1 MATKPVPVR
10 FDPEILSLLREGSRR
25 TPHKKQELIRITLR
39 RHLASVIE
47 TEASGDLKRVTNIT
61 PWPEDALRKAYK
73 RVGREWD
80 QLEDAAIVAQGKPS
94 FED

>member
-47 TEASGDLKRVTNIT
+47 SEASGERKRLTNIT
-61 PWPEDALRKAYK
+61 PWPEDELRKAY
-73 RVGREWD
+73 RRLGREWD
-80 QLEDAAIVAQGKPS
+80 QIEDLAIVAQGKPS